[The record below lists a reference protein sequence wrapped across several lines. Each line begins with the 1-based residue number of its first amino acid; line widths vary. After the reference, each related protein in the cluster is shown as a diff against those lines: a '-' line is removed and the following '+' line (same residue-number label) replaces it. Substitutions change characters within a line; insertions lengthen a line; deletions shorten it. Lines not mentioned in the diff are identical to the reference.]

1 MFTHKLHENPN
12 LKDKT
17 KLDLRRHIFASIFKI
32 KISPIIFFLR
42 IFTIA
47 N

>member
-17 KLDLRRHIFASIFKI
+17 KLDLRRHIFVLFKI